1 MIIHL
6 QKEVKSMQK
15 QQSYIKRVRR
25 SKSLGQK
32 SEIKGGSHEMAA
44 IMLIIINVIMSLH
57 KAILKFI
64 IHIIAAISW
73 PPPLIS
79 QLFHPEGH
87 TLF

>member
-1 MIIHL
+1 MTIYL
-6 QKEVKSMQK
+6 QKEVKYMQK
-15 QQSYIKRVRR
+15 QPSYIKRVQR

-32 SEIKGGSHEMAA
+32 SEIKGGGHEMAA
-44 IMLIIINVIMSLH
+44 IMLIINVIMSMH